1 MNEQDIRAKIHEG
14 MWVTISIRALFETF
28 HGLTYCEAKEEPAK
42 EGEKQGYLL
51 LNEDNQV
58 VCYNDE
64 RCFIEQTGEALV
76 TLVSEGGA
84 SDGSAGRFT
93 LDWEELASA
102 LVSIED

>member
-1 MNEQDIRAKIHEG
+1 MNEQDIRTRIHEG
-14 MWVTISIRALFETF
+14 MWATISTRSLFETF
-28 HGLTYCEAKEEPAK
+28 HGLTYCEVQKEPTK
-42 EGEKQGYLL
+42 EGEAEGYLL
-51 LNEDNQV
+51 LNEDGQV

-64 RCFIEQTGEALV
+64 RCFVEQTGAALV